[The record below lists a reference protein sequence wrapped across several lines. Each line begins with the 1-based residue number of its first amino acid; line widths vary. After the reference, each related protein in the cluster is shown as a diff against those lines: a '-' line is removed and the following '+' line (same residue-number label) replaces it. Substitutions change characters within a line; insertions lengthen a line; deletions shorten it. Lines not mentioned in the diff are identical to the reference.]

1 MNKKII
7 DEFTY
12 LIYDTEERYKNADN
26 KNYRFKI
33 ISYRKVI
40 SIIKGLDFDIENT
53 DQLKDIRGIGKSTLS
68 KIEDIIDKGYL
79 PGLNREI
86 NSHTKENKI
95 ENKTNLMRVTGIG
108 PKKAQFLLDEN
119 ITLEILLDIDLK
131 SNKNFNKSEIE
142 ILDKLTHHQKCGIK
156 HFYDIERRIP
166 YKEINMVE
174 SYLKK
179 MLFSIDPTLNLIIC
193 GSYRRRCMD
202 SGDIDILI
210 YRKIC
215 NQNKHKNHTK
225 VGLSDFLGKLKEN
238 GFIVDDLTDIG
249 SKTKYMGFY
258 LFDKY
263 VRRIDVRMVSY
274 ESLPCA
280 MLYFTGSG
288 DFNKN
293 MRTLALKQNISI
305 NEYGVYTVDKQ
316 KNKLEKHNIKTE
328 EDIFK
333 LLGIHYVEPWDRLPN
348 YKFG

>member
-7 DEFTY
+7 DEFSY

-26 KNYRFKI
+26 KNNRFKI

-40 SIIKGLDFDIENT
+40 SIIKGLDFDIDNT

-79 PGLNREI
+79 PGLNRDNI
-86 NSHTKENKI
+86 NSNTKETKI
-95 ENKTNLMRVTGIG
+95 ENKKNLMRVTGIG
-108 PKKAQFLLDEN
+108 PKKAQLLLDEN

-131 SNKNFNKSEIE
+131 SNKKFNKNEIE

-156 HFYDIERRIP
+156 HFHDIERRIP

-179 MLFSIDPTLNLIIC
+179 MLFSIDPSLELIIC
-193 GSYRRRCMD
+193 GSYRRKCMD

-210 YRKIC
+210 YRKLC
-215 NQNKHKNHTK
+215 NQNKHKNHNK
-225 VGLSDFLGKLKEN
+225 VGLSDFLGKLKQD

-293 MRTLALKQNISI
+293 MRTHALKQNISI
-305 NEYGVYTVDKQ
+305 NEYI
-316 KNKLEKHNIKTE
+316 IKCVL
-328 EDIFK
+328 I
-333 LLGIHYVEPWDRLPN
+333 
-348 YKFG
+348 